1 MRVAKLFLAVVVIGV
16 LCGLTTEAR
25 AAGGGEACVV
35 TSKTDIQ
42 GADKL
47 RGSAVIT
54 LTNFDQVN
62 GTADSADATL
72 TLTSAD
78 GTTATFRTTVNN
90 PQVVSAENVMCEVLE
105 AGPTTSTGQSIF
117 DAFGFP
123 APVSPQTVDDVLKL
137 CLVITRLKSG
147 KQQISC
153 QSIANLD
160 FSQIGTT
167 NNWSGTTNDL
177 TIYRIRK

>member
-1 MRVAKLFLAVVVIGV
+1 MRPATKVILALAVIGV
-16 LCGLTTEAR
+16 LCGFSTEAR

-35 TSKTDIQ
+35 TSKPDIQ

-54 LTNFDQVN
+54 LNNFYQVA

-78 GTTATFRTTVNN
+78 GTTATFRTTVND

-105 AGPTTSTGQSIF
+105 AG
-117 DAFGFP
+117 
-123 APVSPQTVDDVLKL
+123 
-137 CLVITRLKSG
+137 
-147 KQQISC
+147 
-153 QSIANLD
+153 
-160 FSQIGTT
+160 
-167 NNWSGTTNDL
+167 
-177 TIYRIRK
+177 